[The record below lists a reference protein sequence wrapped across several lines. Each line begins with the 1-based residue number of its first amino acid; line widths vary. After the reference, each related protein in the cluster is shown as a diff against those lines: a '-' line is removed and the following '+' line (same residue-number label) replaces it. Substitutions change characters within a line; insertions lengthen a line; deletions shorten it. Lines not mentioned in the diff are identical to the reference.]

1 MRKRILRYAALG
13 AVTTCILFAAKVT
26 TDYDH
31 SADFGQYHT
40 YSWERVKAG
49 DQLWADRI
57 TRDVDQQLS
66 AKGWQK
72 VESGG
77 DVAVT
82 GFGSTKEQPTLN
94 TFYDGFGGWRWGGFG
109 ETTTTVTNTP
119 VGTLVVDMFDARTKH
134 LIWRGMSAETL
145 SGKPEKNENKLADAV
160 KDMFKKFPPP
170 AKS

>member
-1 MRKRILRYAALG
+1 MYPF
-13 AVTTCILFAAKVT
+13 CAKVT

-31 SADFGQYHT
+31 SADFRQYHT

-94 TFYDGFGGWRWGGFG
+94 TFYDGFGGWRWGGIG

-119 VGTLVVDMFDARTKH
+119 VGTLVVDMFDSRTKH
-134 LIWRGMSAETL
+134 LIWRGMSTEAL
-145 SGKPEKNENKLADAV
+145 SSKPEKNEGKLEGAV

>member
-1 MRKRILRYAALG
+1 
-13 AVTTCILFAAKVT
+13 
-26 TDYDH
+26 
-31 SADFGQYHT
+31 
-40 YSWERVKAG
+40 
-49 DQLWADRI
+49 
-57 TRDVDQQLS
+57 
-66 AKGWQK
+66 

-94 TFYDGFGGWRWGGFG
+94 TFYDGLGGWRWGGFG
-109 ETTTTVTNTP
+109 ETTTTVSNTP

-134 LIWRGMSAETL
+134 LIWRGMSTEAL
-145 SGKPEKNENKLADAV
+145 SGKPEKNENKLEDAV